1 MEPTMI
7 TVNSISGGK
16 TSCYMALHFPADLNI
31 FSCVCID
38 DSRCTPKDPIVY
50 KYCLEKLNGNFIASA
65 EHDKT
70 LKVMMEVEQLLGRE
84 IIWVR
89 GKSFDEIIDNAG
101 CLPTWA
107 RRFCTVYL
115 KIIPCFE
122 YVYFRYGKV
131 KMNIGFRADE
141 LDRIIN
147 YKGGSV
153 YHPVSCH
160 LPYTKEELKD
170 QFSDWSKKKPS
181 KARKKQLLRLG
192 KALLDYDIYVSKA
205 GRMKWKNFEWI
216 EADFPLKRTF
226 HFDISKYWRT
236 EYPEIIFPEDSNC
249 RGCHHKPKEL
259 IKKNFLDTPEHLQ
272 WFANQEKKG
281 KYNTWHDDRVTY
293 EEIFQMRFTE
303 EINFNDFT
311 MCNSGA
317 CTD

>member
-1 MEPTMI
+1 MI

-16 TSCYMALHFPADLNI
+16 TSCYMALVHPADLNI

-38 DSRCTPKDPIVY
+38 DFSCKPKDHALY
-50 KYCLEKLNGNFIASA
+50 KYCLDKLHGHFIASA

-70 LKVMMEVEQLLGRE
+70 LKIMMDMEQLLGKE

-89 GKSFDEIIDNAG
+89 GKSFDQIIDEAG
-101 CLPTWA
+101 VLPTWV

-122 YVYFRYGKV
+122 YTYFRYGKV

-141 LDRIIN
+141 IDRIIN
-147 YKGGSV
+147 YKGGTV
-153 YHPVSCH
+153 YHPVSCRV
-160 LPYTKEELKD
+160 PYSRLELKE
-170 QFSDWSKKKPS
+170 QFASWDAKPKSKTRTKNMLKI
-181 KARKKQLLRLG
+181 G
-192 KALLDYDIYVSKA
+192 KHLLDYPIYKERA
-205 GRMKWKNFEWI
+205 KRMNWQSIEWLQP
-216 EADFPLKRTF
+216 EFPLKRTF
-226 HFDISKYWRT
+226 HYDIRKFWR
-236 EYPEIIFPEDSNC
+236 EIHPQILFPEDSNC

-259 IKKNFLDTPEHLQ
+259 LQKNYMETPEYLQ

-281 KYNTWHDDRVTY
+281 KFNTWHDDGVPY

-303 EINFNDFT
+303 EINFSDFT